1 MLFYLNNNHRNTTIW
16 ILDLM
21 LKTLLTSC
29 TLAVAVVMTGCAT
42 TDSLQTSPQASQKE
56 SIGLYNRTWI
66 ATQINGVEV
75 KSNDLSGKR
84 PAIQFDAKE
93 KRFFGAD
100 GCNQIRG
107 SFESQGSILRLGPI
121 ASTMMACIGNDN
133 SALSRQYANALASTT
148 NFELKGHELKFL
160 DASGRVL
167 VTFVTVIQPLP

>member
-42 TDSLQTSPQASQKE
+42 TDSLQTSAQASQKE

-75 KSNDLSGKR
+75 KSNDLSGK
-84 PAIQFDAKE
+84 
-93 KRFFGAD
+93 
-100 GCNQIRG
+100 
-107 SFESQGSILRLGPI
+107 
-121 ASTMMACIGNDN
+121 
-133 SALSRQYANALASTT
+133 
-148 NFELKGHELKFL
+148 
-160 DASGRVL
+160 
-167 VTFVTVIQPLP
+167 